1 MLKRILANCGVLAI
15 ALLSACSGGS
25 TARIPSSLTNAVSSD
40 QSAAGSPAARDSI
53 QSTTVAPAHVLTA
66 DYLGGYAG
74 THTVA
79 YATAAKYL
87 SWAEVE
93 PEDANAI
100 YAAGMKTLDYLDP
113 FRQSATD
120 PLYNSDSATFSHN
133 CSGDDIVI
141 DYQGATP
148 ATQYL
153 MNPNS
158 SQLVTLLNN
167 WEKSQESQG
176 HFNAFFFDNVDDLL
190 ETVNPCNVSDATW
203 DAWNASFINQ
213 SAYPVVFSGYALSS
227 EAGSLITGSHVLGGV
242 VEDCYSRTSQPTP
255 PYTTG
260 SFWIQ
265 DENLEIAAG
274 NYEKSFFCYNNGT
287 EVASTSMQLRN
298 YVYASFLLTYQ
309 LATTVLWESYTT
321 TSGLHVFPETE
332 LVPTSPVKA
341 SVGSVSQLE
350 TSNGLYAREYT
361 TCYLAGKSV
370 GHCAVI
376 VNSGSTSTLTMPKLT
391 YSYAHSLSLSGAG
404 LVDGGTASATG
415 AAPPASVPP
424 ETGVIAIQ

>member
-1 MLKRILANCGVLAI
+1 MAQ
-15 ALLSACSGGS
+15 
-25 TARIPSSLTNAVSSD
+25 IPSSLAPGSLAGPVTAGTNASVSTRAAV
-40 QSAAGSPAARDSI
+40 QSVTTAATAAPG
-53 QSTTVAPAHVLTA
+53 PAHVLTS

-74 THTVA
+74 TSSVPWS
-79 YATAAKYL
+79 TAAKYL
-87 SWAEVE
+87 SWAEVDSE
-93 PEDANAI
+93 EANAI
-100 YAAGMKTLDYLDP
+100 SATGIKTLDYLDP
-113 FRQSATD
+113 FRQSTTD
-120 PLYNSDSATFSHN
+120 PLYNSNNATFSHD
-133 CSGDDIVI
+133 CSGNKIVI
-141 DYQGATP
+141 DYTGATP

-158 SQLVTLLNN
+158 SALVTLLNN

-176 HFNAFFFDNVDDLL
+176 HFDAFFFDNVDDLI
-190 ETVNPCNVSDATW
+190 ETVNPCDVSDATW
-203 DAWNASFINQ
+203 DAWNADFIQ
-213 SAYPVVFSGYALSS
+213 SSDYPVAFSGYALST
-227 EAGSLITGSHVLGGV
+227 EAQALITESHVLGGV

-274 NYEKSFFCYNNGT
+274 NYEKKFFCYNNGT
-287 EVASTSMQLRN
+287 EEASSYTQLRE

-309 LATTVLWESYTT
+309 LTTSVLWESYAT

-332 LVPTSPVKA
+332 FVPTSPLKA

-350 TSNGLYAREYT
+350 SSNGLYVREYT

-376 VNSGSTSTLTMPKLT
+376 VNSGTSSTLAMPKMS
-391 YSYAHSLSLSGAG
+391 YSYSHTLSVSGAG
-404 LVDGGTASATG
+404 VIDGGSVSAAG